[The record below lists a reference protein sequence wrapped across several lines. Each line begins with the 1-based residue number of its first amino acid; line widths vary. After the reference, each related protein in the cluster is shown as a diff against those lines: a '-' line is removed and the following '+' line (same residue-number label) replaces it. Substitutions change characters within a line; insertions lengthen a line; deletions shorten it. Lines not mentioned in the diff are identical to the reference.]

1 VATLNEFPWKK
12 GDGTRI
18 VTISIPIILN
28 PVINKLQGQRE
39 LSSTISEYL
48 WLRYGENHTEV
59 HEREIAIMMKEKQM
73 LNDRIKELEEAS
85 LKSRELEIKN
95 QRHSELQSDIRLHRK
110 IRNVIYHNPNRWIWD
125 TTLLNPSELKFAK
138 KVVEQFGTYQKF
150 LTAFDDWVKESEKLS
165 IQIGEAVA
173 KRV

>member
-1 VATLNEFPWKK
+1 LNEFPWKK

-48 WLRYGENHTEV
+48 WLRYGENFTDV
-59 HEREIAIMMKEKQM
+59 NEREIALMMKEKQM
-73 LNDRIKELEEAS
+73 LNDRIRELEEAS
-85 LKSRELEIKN
+85 LKSRELEIDN
-95 QRHSELQSDIRLHRK
+95 QRLSELQKDIKDHRK
-110 IRNVIYHNPNRWIWD
+110 MRNIIAQYPRRWKWDKSLFNPA
-125 TTLLNPSELKFAK
+125 ELDEAQ
-138 KVVEQFGTYQKF
+138 KVVGQFGTQEKF
-150 LTAFDDWVKESEKLS
+150 LTAFDEWVEESQKLNLK
-165 IQIGEAVA
+165 IGEAVA